1 MTPGHDPVGSR
12 STDFERERELDSVTA
27 RVVGQLRACG
37 VELTGRESTLQLADM
52 QTAVERFESAVS
64 EAGGDRMIAAGR
76 APRAEDERFVLPR
89 RAADESPG
97 QYADRVLRAARRLV
111 E

>member
-1 MTPGHDPVGSR
+1 
-12 STDFERERELDSVTA
+12 
-27 RVVGQLRACG
+27 
-37 VELTGRESTLQLADM
+37 
-52 QTAVERFESAVS
+52 
-64 EAGGDRMIAAGR
+64 MITAGR